1 MATREPLTEW
11 TRSST
16 ELPPSSPETSPWP
29 GSARSVA
36 GKGHACREGTE
47 FMRTGLLTVL
57 MVGMA
62 MTSSGGRA
70 AAQGRALPPDS
81 GLRIER
87 IEWTAEPGG
96 KWQHVCGYL
105 YNDTPGVPR
114 EGRLL
119 VEARDSSGQ
128 IVDSRVAYVLG
139 YVAPRGRTYFCSVAI
154 AGAARYSVTVL
165 GGEWTADR

>member
-1 MATREPLTEW
+1 ML
-11 TRSST
+11 
-16 ELPPSSPETSPWP
+16 
-29 GSARSVA
+29 V
-36 GKGHACREGTE
+36 
-47 FMRTGLLTVL
+47 
-57 MVGMA
+57 VGMA
-62 MTSSGGRA
+62 ISSSGGRA
-70 AAQGRALPPDS
+70 AAQGHALPPDS
-81 GLRIER
+81 GLR

-96 KWQHVCGYL
+96 KWQRVCGYL

-114 EGRLL
+114 EVRLL

-128 IVDSRVAYVLG
+128 IIDSRVAYVLG